1 MTTNSR
7 TIAIKK
13 IIKCMYLVQLIHAF
27 LVTIEKKKFMAVVVD
42 TSNDVQHS
50 RAVMAD

>member
-1 MTTNSR
+1 MHVSSAADPCISCYNR
-7 TIAIKK
+7 
-13 IIKCMYLVQLIHAF
+13 
-27 LVTIEKKKFMAVVVD
+27 KKKFMAVVVD